1 MWCKTSDLTKK
12 KRQEGRERGGFF
24 FALINVIRSTGN
36 PRKERER
43 ERATSPLWIE
53 DQAAG
58 WRVPRDLLKWNS

>member
-12 KRQEGRERGGFF
+12 KDRRGGRGEVFF
-24 FALINVIRSTGN
+24 FALINVRRSTGN